1 MRLLHR
7 INLDVPAG
15 EEYQFRAVIGHPDV
29 LAAFEHDLVYGN
41 TIHPVLAP
49 DILPFLDSAVSFKQA
64 GRWRLPRW
72 PAWLRERRFAARV
85 ENCKADAILAW
96 SGFARDLLSQ
106 ASRTTGVP
114 LLYREGGGAWN
125 DRSPAAAGR
134 FVAELDGAICNTH
147 ASMRM
152 LQLKWGY
159 DGPARVCREGVRPDL
174 LAAADASAPRPLGER
189 PVIGVAARLAAGK
202 GVCLAL
208 HALRHLRDQG
218 VDARLRIAGD
228 GPDRDQ
234 LRDLGEHLGLAD
246 AIEWLG
252 SVEDM
257 AAFYTS
263 IDVLLHPTLH
273 EALGNVTIEA
283 SAFGVPVVATRV
295 DGMAE
300 TVLHEQTGRTVPAS
314 EPMSAYGQYGGDAD
328 TVLASQIYDPDA
340 DALRP
345 VGFALPQALAEA
357 VAAIVADPADHT
369 RMGAAAAAHVRETFS
384 YARYITAF
392 IETVR
397 MFVHGTSLQGAGT
410 SGRSDARS

>member
-15 EEYQFRAVIGHPDV
+15 EEYQFRAVIGHADV
-29 LAAFEHDLVYGN
+29 QAAFDHDLVYGN

-49 DILPFLDSAVSFKQA
+49 DILPFVDSAVSFKRA
-64 GRWRLPRW
+64 GRVRLPRR
-72 PAWLRERRFAARV
+72 PAWLRQRRFVARV
-85 ENCKADAILAW
+85 QSRNADAILAW
-96 SGFARDLLSQ
+96 SGFARDLLS
-106 ASRTTGVP
+106 RTSQSTGVP

-125 DRSPAAAGR
+125 DRSPAAARR
-134 FVAELDGAICNTH
+134 FVAAVDGAICNTH

-174 LAAADASAPRPLGER
+174 LAAADASTPRALASR

-208 HALRHLRDQG
+208 HALRHLRKQG
-218 VDARLRIAGD
+218 IEARLRIAGD
-228 GPDRDQ
+228 GPEREQ
-234 LRDLGEHLGLAD
+234 LQRLGERLNLSD
-246 AIEWLG
+246 AIDWLG
-252 SVEDM
+252 PVEDM
-257 AAFYTS
+257 AAFYGS
-263 IDVLLHPTLH
+263 IDLLLHPTLH

-283 SAFGVPVVATRV
+283 SAFGMPVVATRI

-345 VGFALPQALAEA
+345 TAFAQPQALAEA
-357 VAAIVADPADHT
+357 VAAIVTNPADHA
-369 RMGAAAAAHVRETFS
+369 RMGAAAAVHVRETFS
-384 YARYITAF
+384 YARYIPEF
-392 IETVR
+392 IDIINGFIAQARPRV
-397 MFVHGTSLQGAGT
+397 AGNNGLT
-410 SGRSDARS
+410 GSRK

>member
-1 MRLLHR
+1 MTTTPLRLLHR

-15 EEYQFRAVIGHPDV
+15 EEYQFRAVIGHSDV
-29 LAAFEHDLVYGN
+29 QAAFAHDLVYGD
-41 TIHPVLAP
+41 TIHPTLAP
-49 DILPFLDSAVSFKQA
+49 DIRPFVDSAVSFKRA
-64 GRWRLPRW
+64 GRWRLPRR
-72 PAWLRERRFAARV
+72 PAWLRRRRFAARV
-85 ENCKADAILAW
+85 EACHADAILAW

-106 ASRTTGVP
+106 ASRITGVP

-125 DRSPAAAGR
+125 DRSPAAAQR

-159 DGPARVCREGVRPDL
+159 TGPARICREGVRPDL
-174 LAAADASAPRPLGER
+174 LAAADASTPRPMTSR

-208 HALRHLRDQG
+208 HALQRLRSQG

-228 GPDRDQ
+228 GPDRQQ
-234 LRDLGEHLGLAD
+234 LQRLGQDLNLDD

-252 SVEDM
+252 PVQDM
-257 AAFYTS
+257 VAFYRS
-263 IDVLLHPTLH
+263 IDLLLHPTLH

-300 TVLHEQTGRTVPAS
+300 TVLHGQTGHTVPAS
-314 EPMSAYGQYGGDAD
+314 EPMSAYAQYQGNADA
-328 TVLASQIYDPDA
+328 VLASQVYDPDA
-340 DALRP
+340 DALRA
-345 VGFALPQALAEA
+345 VALPRPDALAEA
-357 VAAIVADPADHT
+357 VGTILADPDMHAG
-369 RMGAAAAAHVRETFS
+369 MGAAAARHVRETFS
-384 YARYITAF
+384 YARYIPAF
-392 IETVR
+392 IDTIHDFMTEIR
-397 MFVHGTSLQGAGT
+397 
-410 SGRSDARS
+410 